1 MLTQDAP
8 AKCVFFAHGDCPYAR
23 GFRRQIQTADVQMP
37 ENNDSAVIG
46 SGI

>member
-1 MLTQDAP
+1 MLPQDAP
-8 AKCVFFAHGDCPYAR
+8 AKSVLFAHGDYPHAR
-23 GFRRQIQTADVQMP
+23 RFRRQIQTADVQMP